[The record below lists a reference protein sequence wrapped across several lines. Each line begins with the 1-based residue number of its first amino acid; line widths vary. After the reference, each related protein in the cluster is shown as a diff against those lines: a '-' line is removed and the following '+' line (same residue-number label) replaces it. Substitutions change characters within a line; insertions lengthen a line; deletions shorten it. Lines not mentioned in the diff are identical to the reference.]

1 MELSYDHKLCIIE
14 TLRSCGMSEREI
26 NDILLK
32 AWTNE
37 AGTLRSTPKI
47 LKIFKDNKR
56 TRFAKCAGQGRPKS
70 DQRNENVDTLRRK
83 FPWSKENQ

>member
-1 MELSYDHKLCIIE
+1 MELSYDRKLCIIE

-37 AGTLRSTPKI
+37 AGTLRSTQKI
-47 LKIFKDNKR
+47 LKSFKDDKR
-56 TRFAKCAGQGRPKS
+56 TSFDKSAGQGMKM
-70 DQRNENVDTLRRK
+70 
-83 FPWSKENQ
+83 W